1 MNITEIFEK
10 LFTDD
15 RTFGSAR
22 RSRTDTLQAV
32 EAEIRREKAEV
43 LGRAGERLEDALNA
57 LESARASFAE
67 IEARLRHGSNPP
79 EEAASLREAHEQLA
93 ARLAV
98 CRDQADLAYQYL
110 IIQREAVGVRSHL
123 DVERSYR
130 VSERLG

>member
-57 LESARASFAE
+57 LESMR
-67 IEARLRHGSNPP
+67 
-79 EEAASLREAHEQLA
+79 
-93 ARLAV
+93 
-98 CRDQADLAYQYL
+98 
-110 IIQREAVGVRSHL
+110 GVH
-123 DVERSYR
+123 VERSYR

>member
-1 MNITEIFEK
+1 MDEK
-10 LFTDD
+10 YPVNSSTVY
-15 RTFGSAR
+15 SAYLR
-22 RSRTDTLQAV
+22 RGADALQAV
-32 EAEIRREKAEV
+32 EAEIRREKAEA

-67 IEARLRHGSNPP
+67 IEARLRHGRSNPP
-79 EEAASLREAHEQLA
+79 EEAASLRESREQSA
-93 ARLAV
+93 ARLAI
-98 CRDQADLAYQYL
+98 CRDLAHLAYRYL